1 MEGSNGAYNI
11 YEQETRTDIIIGKLD
26 TIIEKLDEIKTSQ
39 YFIYNE
45 IKEAKNSLEAINDQ
59 LLINNNLN
67 TVQVEQLNSVINNTK
82 DIAYNTK
89 VTAFYSKKNAR
100 LTSALCFMELFD
112 I

>member
-1 MEGSNGAYNI
+1 MGHTI
-11 YEQETRTDIIIGKLD
+11 YMQETRTDIIIGKLD
-26 TIIEKLDEIKTSQ
+26 TIIDKLDEIKTTQ

-45 IKEAKNSLEAINDQ
+45 IKEVKKSLEEINDQ

-67 TVQVEQLNSVINNTK
+67 TVQVEQLNGVINNTK

-89 VTAFYSKKNAR
+89 VTSYYSKKNAR